1 MLIVTT
7 IYYAEPEPKR
17 DPATGMPVEKKPAD
31 LKDVSRKVVSVYQG
45 TNKVLP
51 GGNSQGL

>member
-1 MLIVTT
+1 MLIITT
-7 IYYAEPEPKR
+7 IYYAEPEPQR
-17 DPATGMPVEKKPAD
+17 DAATGKPVEREPAD

-51 GGNSQGL
+51 GGSFQGS

>member
-1 MLIVTT
+1 MLIITT
-7 IYYAEPEPKR
+7 IYYAEPEPRR
-17 DPATGMPVEKKPAD
+17 DAATGKLIESKPDD

-51 GGNSQGL
+51 GKVS

>member
-1 MLIVTT
+1 MLIITT
-7 IYYAEPEPKR
+7 IYYAEPAPQR
-17 DPATGMPVEKKPAD
+17 DFGTGKLIERKPAD

-51 GGNSQGL
+51 GGIS

>member
-17 DPATGMPVEKKPAD
+17 DVATGKVMERQPAD

-51 GGNSQGL
+51 AGNS

>member
-1 MLIVTT
+1 MLILTT

-17 DPATGMPVEKKPAD
+17 DPLTGKRVEKKPAD
-31 LKDVSRKVVSVYQG
+31 LQDASRKVVSVYQG

-51 GGNSQGL
+51 AGNS